1 MVTEQQEEVRVAV
14 EEFCRQSVVWGSTH
28 RVVST
33 ADAQHGYRSLIHI
46 PEWVVEIPVGIPAD
60 GATLGVTE
68 QGLLKLS
75 QGATPEE
82 LAGVHCVL
90 QGGGIPDHRL
100 MNMPGGVTLVG
111 DTDT

>member
-14 EEFCRQSVVWGSTH
+14 EEFRRQSVLWGSTH
-28 RVVST
+28 RVIST

-100 MNMPGGVTLVG
+100 MNMPDGVTLVR